1 MIVILSCGK
10 SKQYIPAKAIDIYI
24 GILFRQKLIYTKTFY
39 PNADI
44 YIYIECKVRDHS
56 CG

>member
-10 SKQYIPAKAIDIYI
+10 SKQCIPAKAIDIYI

-44 YIYIECKVRDHS
+44 YIERKVRDHS